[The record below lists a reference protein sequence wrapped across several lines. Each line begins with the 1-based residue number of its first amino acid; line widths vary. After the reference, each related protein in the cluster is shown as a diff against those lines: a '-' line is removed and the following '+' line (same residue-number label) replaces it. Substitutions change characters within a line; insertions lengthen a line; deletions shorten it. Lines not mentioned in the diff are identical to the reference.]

1 MSAQSH
7 AGQGRIKQAMVHL
20 AREAMELPGLRSIAK
35 PMYRHYF
42 SKPYLHGN
50 IYYGRYTRYEDAL
63 LDAERLS
70 SEALPASYD
79 VDQATVM
86 YRQQLHRLRACDY
99 PALYWID
106 RLIEAGARRIFD
118 LGGHI
123 GLAYYG
129 FSRYINYPA
138 GLTWNVHDLDKVV
151 QTGRM
156 IAVRRDPLGQ
166 LRFVHTAEAADGC
179 DVLIST
185 GALQYLEYSLPELL
199 DRLIAPPRHV
209 LFNLTPL
216 HPTKDFFTLQNLGVA
231 VCPYRVQSD
240 EALVQAMAQ
249 RGYQVRDRW
258 ELPERHLRIPFE
270 PEYDVHAYYGVYF
283 ERQAV

>member
-1 MSAQSH
+1 
-7 AGQGRIKQAMVHL
+7 MVRL
-20 AREAMELPGLRSIAK
+20 ARRVMELPGLQSIGK
-35 PMYRHYF
+35 PMYRNYF
-42 SKPYLHGN
+42 SKPYPHGH
-50 IYYGRYTRYEDAL
+50 IYYGVYSNYEDAL

-70 SEALPASYD
+70 SEALPATYD

-106 RLIEAGARRIFD
+106 RLIHAGARRIFD

-123 GLAYYG
+123 GLAFYG
-129 FSRYINYPA
+129 FGRYIDYPA

-151 QTGRM
+151 QTGRL
-156 IAVRRDPLGQ
+156 IAARRDMTGQ
-166 LRFVHTAEAADGC
+166 LRFVHLPEAADGC

-231 VCPYRVQSD
+231 VCPYRIQSD
-240 EALVQAMAQ
+240 EALVHAMAQ
-249 RGYQVRDRW
+249 RGYQVIDRW

-270 PEYDVHAYYGVYF
+270 PEYDVQAYYGVYF
-283 ERQAV
+283 ERQGV